1 MINPVFDLLL
11 TIFMAIVVLI
21 SLCGL
26 VLIVVVALDMLKR
39 DPDMEIHNDQTTSTP
54 RTTTKRGDHE
64 F

>member
-26 VLIVVVALDMLKR
+26 VLIVVIALDMLKR
-39 DPDMEIHNDQTTSTP
+39 DPDMEIHNDQYNEHAQ
-54 RTTTKRGDHE
+54 DHDE
-64 F
+64 AMRP